1 MYFCEKCQNMYYLR
15 LSDED
20 ENSLKYYCRKCGYE
34 DNKLQQET
42 IYISDENIQKKI
54 NNFDSILNPYIKH
67 DPTLPRVYHL
77 SCINNQCTSNREKN
91 PEKKHIVYIRYDES
105 NMKYIYLCSLCDS
118 HWKSDIKNN

>member
-54 NNFDSILNPYIKH
+54 TNTEIHKNRKTQTQIQIKI
-67 DPTLPRVYHL
+67 YAQ
-77 SCINNQCTSNREKN
+77 IKQCTR
-91 PEKKHIVYIRYDES
+91 IIAG
-105 NMKYIYLCSLCDS
+105 LCWSRQDSSGSKTCPCTLCECM
-118 HWKSDIKNN
+118 